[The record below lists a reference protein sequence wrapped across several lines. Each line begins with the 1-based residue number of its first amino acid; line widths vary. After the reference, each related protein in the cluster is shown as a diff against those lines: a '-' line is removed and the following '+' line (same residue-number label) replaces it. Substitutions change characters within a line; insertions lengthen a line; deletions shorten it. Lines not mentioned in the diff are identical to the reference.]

1 MSTNAIIRIEGID
14 FAQVYKHW
22 DGYPQATLPWLKA
35 FNEKFA
41 SERGSDP
48 EYKLAQLLRSSA
60 FEAKTFNLDD
70 SKLTGWGLSPF
81 QDPEKCG
88 AVFVYTLED
97 NGGVIVHDVYEFENA
112 RCLYDQENR

>member
-1 MSTNAIIRIEGID
+1 M
-14 FAQVYKHW
+14 YKRW
-22 DGYPQATLPWLKA
+22 DGYPEATLPWLKA

-70 SKLTGWGLSPF
+70 STLTGWGLSPLE
-81 QDPEKCG
+81 DPEKCG
-88 AVFVYTLED
+88 AEFVYTLEN

-112 RCLYDQENR
+112 RSLYDQENR